1 MPTFEQA
8 IEAMNKLSLN
18 EIEKKMAQLTKMCI
32 CGKCPSYM
40 DTGEKKLLFCLTG
53 KSTIIK
59 DEKGCICMTCPVT
72 NKLGM
77 KWTYYCIRGSGKEQA
92 GKKK

>member
-1 MPTFEQA
+1 
-8 IEAMNKLSLN
+8 
-18 EIEKKMAQLTKMCI
+18 
-32 CGKCPSYM
+32 
-40 DTGEKKLLFCLTG
+40 LTG